1 MKPSLPIGAR
11 GSIVWAKLRGKP
23 WTPSLGTAQAAH
35 ERRRRLILRPPESLD
50 RTGRIGDIDRRPC
63 IRRRTTMTSAD
74 PNPRQL
80 LTTLMEENPDA
91 TEQELFELWHQVP
104 RIA

>member
-1 MKPSLPIGAR
+1 VKPSLSIGAR
-11 GSIVWAKLRGKP
+11 GSIVSAKLRGKP

-35 ERRRRLILRPPESLD
+35 ERRRRLIPRPPESLD
-50 RTGRIGDIDRRPC
+50 RTGRIGDIDRRPS
-63 IRRRTTMTSAD
+63 RRRTTMTSAD

-91 TEQELFELWHQVP
+91 TEQELFELRHQVP

>member
-1 MKPSLPIGAR
+1 MKPSLSIGAR
-11 GSIVWAKLRGKP
+11 GSIVSAKLRGKP

-50 RTGRIGDIDRRPC
+50 RTERIGDIDRRPC